1 MLSTLNG
8 SLKRVATNART
19 HNFFGNAALACSL
32 QRAERRAVF
41 NSAKPVSGEVK
52 FDCRG
57 RKNLLKSPS
66 TLQCAF
72 ARPFSSDAKKEGDDS
87 KQDSQDQ
94 KNAEADKASG
104 NGAEAKVEVIDFAA
118 KIAELE
124 SQLKTKTELAA
135 KLTDENKE
143 LKNRC
148 IVESLDQE
156 GNRIA

>member
-8 SLKRVATNART
+8 SLKRVAKSART
-19 HNFFGNAALACSL
+19 HSFFGNAALACCL

-57 RKNLLKSPS
+57 FNVLKCPLIPFS
-66 TLQCAF
+66 AF
-72 ARPFSSDAKKEGDDS
+72 VRPFSSDAKKEGDDS

-94 KNAEADKASG
+94 KNAEAEKSAG
-104 NGAEAKVEVIDFAA
+104 NGTETTAEVTDFAA

-124 SQLKTKTELAA
+124 SQLKSKTDLAA

-143 LKNRC
+143 LKNRW
-148 IVESLDQE
+148 LLY
-156 GNRIA
+156 